1 MSIDKLEKWE
11 RKRLQTFNI
20 FCLIYM
26 VNGMKYCLF
35 IETCWVYVKR
45 QLSHESPDL
54 IYSAIIFSRY
64 LAAGIF
70 NFPLINHDFYK
81 FS

>member
-20 FCLIYM
+20 FYLIYM
-26 VNGMKYCLF
+26 VNGMKDCLF

-45 QLSHESPDL
+45 
-54 IYSAIIFSRY
+54 
-64 LAAGIF
+64 
-70 NFPLINHDFYK
+70 
-81 FS
+81 

>member
-20 FCLIYM
+20 FYLIYM
-26 VNGMKYCLF
+26 VNGMKDCLF

-54 IYSAIIFSRY
+54 IYSAIIFSCY